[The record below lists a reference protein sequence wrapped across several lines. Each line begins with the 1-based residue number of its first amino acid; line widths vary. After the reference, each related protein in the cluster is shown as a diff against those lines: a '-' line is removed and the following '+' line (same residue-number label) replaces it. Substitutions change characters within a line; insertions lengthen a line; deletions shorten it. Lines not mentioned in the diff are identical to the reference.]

1 MLTRQL
7 WLQLVPE
14 VRVLRVPVVVRLPVQ
29 QLLVRQLLVLQRL
42 LVLERPQ
49 ASLQL
54 PERQ

>member
-1 MLTRQL
+1 VLTRQL